1 MCANRAHRRKG
12 NQWTNFANGCYGI
25 SQYQSRRSSYIGMIT
40 AKNFKRSQTVIYI
53 SDDAT
58 EEEIT
63 EIVQTQREQR
73 ETDMQVIFGLL
84 HTNPWDGDNDR

>member
-1 MCANRAHRRKG
+1 M
-12 NQWTNFANGCYGI
+12 
-25 SQYQSRRSSYIGMIT
+25 
-40 AKNFKRSQTVIYI
+40 IYI

-73 ETDMQVIFGLL
+73 KSDMQVIFGLL